1 MSRSNRVAP
10 LAAALV
16 ALGGCGD
23 QGIAPPQP
31 GDLAVQVYLDRD
43 PASPGT
49 FSAGDLPLAGARVT
63 LQPAAAGAT
72 APALEATTDAQG
84 VATFTAI
91 PAGQYRAA
99 LAGFTP
105 PAGAVL
111 AGSPNAI
118 VDVPLR
124 GTGTATR
131 GEFRF
136 AFLPGS
142 VGGTVFRDLNAN
154 GAYDA
159 GTDIPGSGLAL
170 RLTTDS
176 AGTQQVAAT
185 TVGADATYRF
195 ETIAP
200 GTYFVQ
206 FVAPTGFTFG
216 SEGTT
221 RRVVVAANTASTVS
235 ATFATVT
242 TPIATVRTLPVGTTV
257 VMSGILTSYPGNMGT
272 GTTAEVWL
280 QDATGGVATFG
291 VATAD
296 STRLRIGTRVEVTA
310 TVSNPFNQQFQLGT
324 AGNPP
329 VFTVLGQATPVAP
342 LDRTGAQINAL
353 TDDGRLVRAPRFTVT
368 SIGGGTGAAFTV
380 VGTVDGV
387 RTEVRVGSNLAGITR
402 ANFAVGSSYAVTGI
416 LSRFNATAQ
425 IKPRTAADIVP
436 AP

>member
-1 MSRSNRVAP
+1 MSCTFRLVPA
-10 LAAALV
+10 AAALL

-49 FSAGDLPLAGARVT
+49 FSAGDQPLAGVRVT
-63 LQPAAAGAT
+63 LQPAAASATGA
-72 APALEATTDAQG
+72 AFEATTDAQG
-84 VATFTAI
+84 VAAFTAI

-111 AGSPNAI
+111 AGSPTAI

-124 GTGTATR
+124 GIGTPVR

-154 GAYDA
+154 GTYDA
-159 GTDIPGSGLAL
+159 GTDIPGTGLAL

-176 AGTQQVAAT
+176 AGTQQVATT
-185 TVGADATYRF
+185 TVAANATYRF
-195 ETIAP
+195 ETVAP

-206 FVAPTGFTFG
+206 FVAPNGFTFG
-216 SEGTT
+216 AEGTT
-221 RRVVVAANTASTVS
+221 RRVVVTANQASTVS
-235 ATFATVT
+235 ATFSTIT

-257 VMSGILTSYPGNMGT
+257 VMSGILTSSPGNMGT

-291 VATAD
+291 VVTSD

-310 TVSNPFNQQFQLGT
+310 TVANPFSGQFQLGT
-324 AGNPP
+324 NANPP

-342 LDRTGAQINAL
+342 IDRTGAQLNAL
-353 TDDGRLVRAPRFTVT
+353 TDEGRLVRAPVFVVT

-402 ANFAVGSSYAVTGI
+402 ANFAVGRSYAVTGI

-425 IKPRTAADIVP
+425 IKPRTAADIVLVP
-436 AP
+436 